1 MFNEW
6 YDLIFDNFHLIV
18 EKGEKIGV
26 TEKAKKYYLSGPPPP
41 KHHQI
46 CLAMRE
52 ITPIYFLHNVIK
64 YIFLITLHPPFA
76 IMFCSP

>member
-26 TEKAKKYYLSGPPPP
+26 TEKAKKYYLSPPNLSGDARDPS
-41 KHHQI
+41 
-46 CLAMRE
+46 
-52 ITPIYFLHNVIK
+52 
-64 YIFLITLHPPFA
+64 YIFLTQCDKIHLFDNPPPTLRNYVL
-76 IMFCSP
+76 